1 MSASTSWGERV
12 CLLWK
17 CVTGAEEMLGRKGL
31 AVWTEGWR
39 SKPGTSGML
48 KTCPRKS
55 GFNGGGAR
63 GVAQD
68 FIVVGKKSSRTFLSK
83 NAHTHERMPRHQL
96 FCLLLLLWQTFNLWL
111 VRDDMTPNGLVLSW
125 RCTDFE
131 RVHGLTEDCRSG
143 FPHCTSFWKT
153 PSYPTPFSFPPLPC
167 DLKWL
172 RFLSSALWRFGEN
185 GVKTALCAVLWRKCC
200 FTPRPLRRLH
210 LFSVWLLDVSV
221 GR

>member
-1 MSASTSWGERV
+1 MLGLLSWQPVLPLSLKWQFTLSIFEEMSASTSWGERI

-68 FIVVGKKSSRTFLSK
+68 FIVVGKNHQGHFWVKMPTLMSVCWDTSCSAYSRFCGKHLTVDLWEMTWHLMAWCYHEAPRLWKSPWSYRGL
-83 NAHTHERMPRHQL
+83 P
-96 FCLLLLLWQTFNLWL
+96 LW
-111 VRDDMTPNGLVLSW
+111 
-125 RCTDFE
+125 
-131 RVHGLTEDCRSG
+131 
-143 FPHCTSFWKT
+143 
-153 PSYPTPFSFPPLPC
+153 FPPLYQLLENSP
-167 DLKWL
+167 LPHSL
-172 RFLSSALWRFGEN
+172 FLSSSSLWSEM
-185 GVKTALCAVLWRKCC
+185 A
-200 FTPRPLRRLH
+200 
-210 LFSVWLLDVSV
+210 
-221 GR
+221 

>member
-83 NAHTHERMPRHQL
+83 NAHTHERMPRLQL
-96 FCLLLLLWQTFNLWL
+96 FCLLPLLWQTFNPWL
-111 VRDDMTPNGLVLSW
+111 VRDDMTPNGLVLPWSTKTLKESMVLP
-125 RCTDFE
+125 RTAAL
-131 RVHGLTEDCRSG
+131 VSPTVPASGKLPLT
-143 FPHCTSFWKT
+143 
-153 PSYPTPFSFPPLPC
+153 PLPFP
-167 DLKWL
+167 
-172 RFLSSALWRFGEN
+172 FLLFPVIWNGLVFPSSALWRFGEN
-185 GVKTALCAVLWRKCC
+185 GVKTAQCAVLWRKCC

>member
-1 MSASTSWGERV
+1 MSASTSWGERI

-68 FIVVGKKSSRTFLSK
+68 FIVVGKNHQGHFWVKMPTLMSVCWDTSCSAYSRFCGKHLTLDLWEMTWHLMAWCYHEDVQTLKEPMVLPRTAALVSPTVPASGKLPLTPLPFPFL
-83 NAHTHERMPRHQL
+83 L
-96 FCLLLLLWQTFNLWL
+96 FPVIW
-111 VRDDMTPNGLVLSW
+111 NGLV
-125 RCTDFE
+125 
-131 RVHGLTEDCRSG
+131 
-143 FPHCTSFWKT
+143 FP
-153 PSYPTPFSFPPLPC
+153 
-167 DLKWL
+167 
-172 RFLSSALWRFGEN
+172 SSALWRFGEN